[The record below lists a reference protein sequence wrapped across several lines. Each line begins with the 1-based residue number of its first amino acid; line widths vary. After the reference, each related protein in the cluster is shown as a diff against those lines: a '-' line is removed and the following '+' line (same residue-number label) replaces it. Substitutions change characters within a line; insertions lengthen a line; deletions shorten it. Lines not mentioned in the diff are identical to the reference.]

1 MPINNAQPPAGD
13 PVALI
18 RSRMAVKRVFE
29 ARFLF
34 RQLGDEIGTSE
45 KMALAEELAAILSR
59 AEQLLQRARAC
70 AAGGERNRAAELYR
84 EIEAMVIDM
93 PGVAEERKAL
103 TGAATLMAKIA
114 AAAPIAVDP
123 DPPPEPDEVGEA
135 DADRPLSAVS
145 PQRAKRLRPLWLGL
159 AAGFLALGAA
169 LGALWLG
176 FPDFFSSPP
185 FPAPPAQP
193 AKDIVIRPLVTAPPA
208 VPEKPATE
216 PPPPTVAAQPVA
228 SQPGQPEPAAPP
240 AEPTAS
246 PAQRTEPPAVQAA
259 TRQRTLNLGALQI
272 EESAKR

>member
-1 MPINNAQPPAGD
+1 MTMPINNAQPPVGN

-93 PGVAEERKAL
+93 PGVAEESKSL
-103 TGAATLMAKIA
+103 TGAATLMAKITA
-114 AAAPIAVDP
+114 TAPISVAP
-123 DPPPEPDEVGEA
+123 DSPPEPDEVGEA
-135 DADRPLSAVS
+135 DADRPPFVPP
-145 PQRAKRLRPLWLGL
+145 PQRTRRLRPLWLGL

-169 LGALWLG
+169 LGALWFS
-176 FPDFFSSPP
+176 FPDFFSSTP
-185 FPAPPAQP
+185 FPAPPSQP
-193 AKDIVIRPLVTAPPA
+193 AKDIVIRPLVTDPQT
-208 VPEKPATE
+208 VSHTSSPE
-216 PPPPTVAAQPVA
+216 PTSPVVAAQPVA
-228 SQPGQPEPAAPP
+228 KPPEPAAPP

-246 PAQRTEPPAVQAA
+246 PAQQTKSPAVQAP
-259 TRQRTLNLGALQI
+259 TRHRTLNLGSLRI
-272 EESAKR
+272 EETGKR

>member
-1 MPINNAQPPAGD
+1 MPINNAQPPVGN

-18 RSRMAVKRVFE
+18 RSRMAVKRIFE

-93 PGVAEERKAL
+93 PGVAEESKSL

-114 AAAPIAVDP
+114 ATAPIAVDP
-123 DPPPEPDEVGEA
+123 DPPPEPDEVGAA
-135 DADRPLSAVS
+135 DEDRSSFVVP
-145 PQRAKRLRPLWLGL
+145 PQKAKRLRPLWLGL

-176 FPDFFSSPP
+176 FPDFFSSTP
-185 FPAPPAQP
+185 FPTPPSLP

-208 VPEKPATE
+208 VPEKSSTE
-216 PPPPTVAAQPVA
+216 LASPTVAAQPVA
-228 SQPGQPEPAAPP
+228 MQPEPAAPA

-246 PAQRTEPPAVQAA
+246 PAQQTKSPAVQAPS
-259 TRQRTLNLGALQI
+259 RHRTLNLGALRI
-272 EESAKR
+272 EESGKR